1 MYTFRSA
8 VEAYQTCPRYR
19 YNQYHL
25 NDQGVVPVAQ
35 SVPLVTGSAVHK
47 GVEHL
52 MNQVRIG
59 TPPDVEV
66 AVQLATWEYSNSCEK
81 AGFRGKGTTT
91 DRQQLYTFEEQKA
104 LVEGLIRA
112 WYLRELP
119 WIIKGYKV
127 IAVEREI
134 EPIEIVPGV
143 LWQTRV
149 DAELQDLES
158 KDYYNYSLK
167 TAKAWNEKNE
177 TSYGRDLQGLTEI
190 WAVEEDARRREEN
203 KVTALDSIEFLLDG
217 EQFGNKNLAAI
228 KGYLE
233 KASYAKRVMGVKFC
247 ILIKGIRKKPDYY
260 GNDDEALYIT
270 YSPLVRGYKHFTPGG
285 VEYAHSW
292 FYPNSENKSGK
303 SALGKGWEP
312 FNVWEMEGG
321 VKRWV
326 EMLESGAIQP
336 ECGDVLKAQV
346 VTPVEMFRDEGEIT
360 EAIEEVRLQEERIAC
375 GLTVIAALGPRF
387 ERETLARTFPHARK
401 CCDWMYG
408 ETCEYKKLCWDAQ
421 VKNDPVGSGLY
432 QIREPHHELR

>member
-1 MYTFRSA
+1 M
-8 VEAYQTCPRYR
+8 
-19 YNQYHL
+19 
-25 NDQGVVPVAQ
+25 PVAQ

-167 TAKAWNEKNE
+167 TAKEVA
-177 TSYGRDLQGLTEI
+177 
-190 WAVEEDARRREEN
+190 
-203 KVTALDSIEFLLDG
+203 
-217 EQFGNKNLAAI
+217 
-228 KGYLE
+228 
-233 KASYAKRVMGVKFC
+233 
-247 ILIKGIRKKPDYY
+247 GI
-260 GNDDEALYIT
+260 A
-270 YSPLVRGYKHFTPGG
+270 
-285 VEYAHSW
+285 
-292 FYPNSENKSGK
+292 
-303 SALGKGWEP
+303 
-312 FNVWEMEGG
+312 
-321 VKRWV
+321 
-326 EMLESGAIQP
+326 
-336 ECGDVLKAQV
+336 
-346 VTPVEMFRDEGEIT
+346 
-360 EAIEEVRLQEERIAC
+360 
-375 GLTVIAALGPRF
+375 
-387 ERETLARTFPHARK
+387 
-401 CCDWMYG
+401 
-408 ETCEYKKLCWDAQ
+408 
-421 VKNDPVGSGLY
+421 
-432 QIREPHHELR
+432 